1 MKFKVAKM
9 AILLTCIAGCGSAPK
24 SKALSKREST
34 KEISGETSAPLGSM
48 AVADASKVPTCDAA
62 HEGGLV
68 YILSDKIFQTC
79 SAGTWSTIDIAP
91 QAGVSSG
98 STGAAYVYDAKGI
111 QLGTVISSDFGSNVS
126 SDVSVTMRISNG
138 AIGRFPLGSG
148 VIFYYDSNLPNTC
161 FYTTAD
167 CSGQCYSNTGKNGIA
182 LKGLLV
188 GGPNK
193 ELWVQSGTEVSSNIK
208 PLSVTSRG
216 ACYPGSNGLESI
228 YAIPVSARYTFPSG
242 ITYPFAAPMRLVQ

>member
-48 AVADASKVPTCDAA
+48 AVADASKIPTCDAA

-79 SAGTWSTIDIAP
+79 TAGTWSTIDIAP

-98 STGAAYVYDAKGI
+98 SAGPAYVYDAKGI
-111 QLGTVISSDFGSNVS
+111 QLGTVISSNIGDASNKNAI
-126 SDVSVTMRISNG
+126 VTMRISNG
-138 AIGRFPLGSG
+138 AIGAFVLGSG
-148 VIFYYDSNLPNTC
+148 VLYFNGSNLAVNC
-161 FYTTAD
+161 WYTTPD
-167 CSGQCYSNTGKNGIA
+167 CSGQCYNNVGQNGFG
-182 LKGLLV
+182 LKGVLV
-188 GGPNK
+188 GGIGNT
-193 ELWVQSGTEVSSNIK
+193 LWVESGTEVLSNIETF
-208 PLSVTSRG
+208 SAFSGTSCLG
-216 ACYPGSNGLESI
+216 GSKGTSNYG
-228 YAIPVSARYTFPSG
+228 IPVSAKYTFPTG